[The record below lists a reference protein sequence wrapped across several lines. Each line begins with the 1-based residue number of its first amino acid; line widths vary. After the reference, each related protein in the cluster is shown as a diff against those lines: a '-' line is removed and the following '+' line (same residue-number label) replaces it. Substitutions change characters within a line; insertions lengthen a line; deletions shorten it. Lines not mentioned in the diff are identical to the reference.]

1 MVQRVVDERSGR
13 AARALRKESNKKE
26 KKRGGQVY
34 TGYRLVQPTDVNE
47 NKELPPSSDF
57 LSPLSTGKPVGHGT
71 SKAGNTTVAET
82 KRKKKKEAYTEAFR
96 RRWS

>member
-1 MVQRVVDERSGR
+1 M
-13 AARALRKESNKKE
+13 
-26 KKRGGQVY
+26 
-34 TGYRLVQPTDVNE
+34 QPTDVNE

-82 KRKKKKEAYTEAFR
+82 KRKRKCSVVGGCGGGGCRGKGE
-96 RRWS
+96 